1 LYLLQSRHQPHCDR
15 PESASA
21 PASESVSVFV
31 FSVVF
36 VVIDWPFAFTGRLRY
51 DLDSIPQFGRPQMS
65 IAKITEISS
74 SSTVSF
80 EDAVQQGIAR
90 AGKTLKNIKGA
101 WISEHKVDV
110 ADNQVT
116 NYRVM
121 MKVSFVLDD

>member
-1 LYLLQSRHQPHCDR
+1 
-15 PESASA
+15 
-21 PASESVSVFV
+21 
-31 FSVVF
+31 
-36 VVIDWPFAFTGRLRY
+36 
-51 DLDSIPQFGRPQMS
+51 MS

-74 SSTVSF
+74 SSKVSF

-110 ADNQVT
+110 VDNKIT

-121 MKVSFVLDD
+121 MKVSFVLED

>member
-1 LYLLQSRHQPHCDR
+1 
-15 PESASA
+15 
-21 PASESVSVFV
+21 
-31 FSVVF
+31 
-36 VVIDWPFAFTGRLRY
+36 
-51 DLDSIPQFGRPQMS
+51 MS

-80 EDAVQQGIAR
+80 EDAVQQGIVR

-116 NYRVM
+116 AYRVM
-121 MKVSFVLDD
+121 MKVSFVLED